1 MLNFGILL
9 ALACAVV
16 TQLGFLYKHRGAN
29 EAPRVDMRHPLR
41 TVRDLF
47 SSKWFAIGM
56 AVATSAWFFH
66 VAALAFA
73 PLSVVQAVLSTGVV
87 ILAVM
92 AERMFGFKVGAR
104 QWIGVAM
111 TAAGLFL
118 LVITL
123 PASSGAH
130 SSYSLAGMISF
141 EAGMLAIGALLITG
155 PRIGAPDHHHGV
167 MLGGAAGVLFGVSDV
182 AIKALTGL
190 HDGVLGLIFSP
201 WLAGSRMA
209 RPCRS
214 SPPPPPPPTCR
225 ASSAASS
232 SSATRSRPTPS
243 SCSSSS
249 SPSRWSSSPRWS
261 HRRPCGRRRRTRSG
275 RLGRRL
281 QQDPRDLLRVVP
293 GRDVAAALERDVAGV
308 GQEPLGAGAL
318 APVEQEPVALA
329 PGDRDR
335 DVVGVAAEAVLAP
348 GLHRRVEARRAREV
362 AHRSG
367 RFVLRDAPRPAD

>member
-1 MLNFGILL
+1 MFNLGILL

-29 EAPRVDMRHPLR
+29 EAPKVDMRHPLR
-41 TVRDLF
+41 TVKDLF
-47 SSKWFAIGM
+47 SSRWFAIGM

-92 AERMFGFKVGAR
+92 AERMFGFKVGRR

-111 TAAGLFL
+111 TALGLFL

-190 HDGVLGLIFSP
+190 HTGVLGIVFSP
-201 WLAGSRMA
+201 WMAIAILGSIIAFYASARGLQDGEAVPVIAATSTAANVSCILGGIVVFGDPLPADTLEMLVQLLAFAMVVVA
-209 RPCRS
+209 ALVT
-214 SPPPPPPPTCR
+214 PPPVR
-225 ASSAASS
+225 
-232 SSATRSRPTPS
+232 
-243 SCSSSS
+243 
-249 SPSRWSSSPRWS
+249 
-261 HRRPCGRRRRTRSG
+261 
-275 RLGRRL
+275 
-281 QQDPRDLLRVVP
+281 
-293 GRDVAAALERDVAGV
+293 AAA
-308 GQEPLGAGAL
+308 
-318 APVEQEPVALA
+318 
-329 PGDRDR
+329 
-335 DVVGVAAEAVLAP
+335 AANA
-348 GLHRRVEARRAREV
+348 
-362 AHRSG
+362 
-367 RFVLRDAPRPAD
+367 